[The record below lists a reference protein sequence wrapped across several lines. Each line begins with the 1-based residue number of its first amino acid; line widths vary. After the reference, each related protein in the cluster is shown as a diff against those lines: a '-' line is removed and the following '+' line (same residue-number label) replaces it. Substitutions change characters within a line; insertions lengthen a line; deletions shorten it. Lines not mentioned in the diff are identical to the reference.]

1 MFKFDPKK
9 NLNTRIAKTKSLTY
23 NLSVSNVLQF
33 FPNDFT
39 GRNQDDFYLT
49 FENHLE
55 LKFEIRSQTPTNI
68 RPIRYI
74 TKCKILMLQITC
86 KSILNTNKRRLVES
100 KRFRDINH
108 CDEIL
113 RIVAYIKKHQTGQY
127 LKSVQRN
134 QKKLLNNSDNY

>member
-1 MFKFDPKK
+1 MIKFDPKK

-108 CDEIL
+108 LDEIL

-134 QKKLLNNSDNY
+134 QKKLLNNSDKY